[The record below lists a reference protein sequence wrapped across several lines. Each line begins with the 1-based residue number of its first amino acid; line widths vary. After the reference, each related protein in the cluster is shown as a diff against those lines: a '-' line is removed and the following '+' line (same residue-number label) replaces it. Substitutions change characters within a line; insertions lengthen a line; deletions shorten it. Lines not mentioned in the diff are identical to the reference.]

1 MKHIS
6 KQEQNMATTESQELG
21 AKMDESIS
29 GERQAETSRSGGK
42 KGGGITFPFLIGLF
56 LSST

>member
-6 KQEQNMATTESQELG
+6 KQEQKMATTESQDLG

-29 GERQAETSRSGGK
+29 GERQAEMPRSGGK
-42 KGGGITFPFLIGLF
+42 KGGWITFPFLIGLY
-56 LSST
+56 LSF